1 MPNKDIDRRE
11 EILLSEFNKYKDPHP
26 GENWAS
32 WDSIL
37 SDGTA
42 QITFNAMDENGKRM
56 CLELLEYMANNHVKC
71 GFTGDGSYFNFK
83 GECITKEQLFE
94 NFL

>member
-1 MPNKDIDRRE
+1 MPDKDIDRRE
-11 EILLSEFNKYKDPHP
+11 EILNCEHRRYCTENGISAISTPHFPRAHSEVAKI
-26 GENWAS
+26 S
-32 WDSIL
+32 
-37 SDGTA
+37 
-42 QITFNAMDENGKRM
+42 MDEYFTERAY
-56 CLELLEYMANNHVKC
+56 ELLEYMANNHVKC

>member
-11 EILLSEFNKYKDPHP
+11 EILDPHMKY
-26 GENWAS
+26 S
-32 WDSIL
+32 WECDQSE
-37 SDGTA
+37 
-42 QITFNAMDENGKRM
+42 QIVPYLEAIKSMDEYFTERAY
-56 CLELLEYMANNHVKC
+56 ELLEYMANNHVKC